1 MLKTYKFWIFLFAVI
16 LAVCVGALFLFYRK
30 SGETVLIYHKDELIY
45 EMNLERDETKEF
57 AFDEGV
63 NVVEVK
69 NHEVY
74 VKSADCKNQICVNTK
89 PISTV
94 GSVIVCA
101 PHSFTVKVSGDSAE
115 DAYV

>member
-16 LAVCVGALFLFYRK
+16 LAVCAGAMFLLNQK
-30 SGETVLIYHKDELIY
+30 SGETVLIYHKDELVY
-45 EMNLERDETKEF
+45 KMDLDKDEIKEF
-57 AFDEGV
+57 TFDEGV

-69 NHEVY
+69 NKVVY
-74 VKSADCKNQICVNTK
+74 VKSADCKNQICVNSK

-94 GSVIVCA
+94 GSVIICA